1 MQSRTITIT
10 NSELKRSNDLM
21 YYIMTNNLS
30 KIKELNLVTK
40 FNVDNIIDSI
50 NQATGLHY
58 SLQLQDHSI
67 TNYLLNLNADP
78 YKKNGIGKNAFQISL
93 DYHKSCVF
101 DHIIKQKDVVISD
114 LNDDCIQLKKKLKL
128 ESESKEYLT
137 KSVDN
142 YRNKINNL
150 DIEIKT
156 LNDNNNILRIENNEL
171 KDNNKNLKRKIDRLN
186 ESIDGFLNS
195 NKK

>member
-1 MQSRTITIT
+1 MQSRTVTIT
-10 NSELKRSNDLM
+10 NSESKRSNDLM

-40 FNVDNIIDSI
+40 FNVDNIIDST
-50 NQATGLHY
+50 NQATALHY
-58 SLQLQDHSI
+58 SLQLQDHAI

-101 DHIIKQKDVVISD
+101 DHIIREKDIVISD

-128 ESESKEYLT
+128 ESDSKEYLS
-137 KSVDN
+137 KSIDS
-142 YRNKINNL
+142 YRYKINNL

-156 LNDNNNILRIENNEL
+156 LNDQNNILKIENNEI

>member
-40 FNVDNIIDSI
+40 INVDNIIDSI
-50 NQATGLHY
+50 NQATALHY
-58 SLQLQDHSI
+58 SLQLQDHAI
-67 TNYLLNLNADP
+67 TNFLLNLNADL
-78 YKKNGIGKNAFQISL
+78 YKKNGVGKNAFQISL
-93 DYHKSCVF
+93 DYHKSCIF
-101 DHIIKQKDVVISD
+101 DLIVKEKDVVISD

-128 ESESKEYLT
+128 ETDSKEYLS

-142 YRNKINNL
+142 YRYKINNL
-150 DIEIKT
+150 DIEIKS
-156 LNDNNNILRIENNEL
+156 LNDQNNILKVENNEI

>member
-10 NSELKRSNDLM
+10 NSESKRSNDLM

-40 FNVDNIIDSI
+40 MNVDNIIDPT

-78 YKKNGIGKNAFQISL
+78 YKKNGVGKNAFQNNIFKNIPNKKHNSKL
-93 DYHKSCVF
+93 TVYS
-101 DHIIKQKDVVISD
+101 IIK
-114 LNDDCIQLKKKLKL
+114 L
-128 ESESKEYLT
+128 
-137 KSVDN
+137 
-142 YRNKINNL
+142 
-150 DIEIKT
+150 
-156 LNDNNNILRIENNEL
+156 
-171 KDNNKNLKRKIDRLN
+171 
-186 ESIDGFLNS
+186 
-195 NKK
+195 